1 MAFPSSPSNGDIATV
16 ANVIYSYNSSKS
28 AWIRLR
34 SDGTYLTVNTLAVT
48 SANVSN
54 GQLFG
59 ALIVAGGV
67 GIGGNLHAGTIQGT
81 PIGNTS
87 PSSGK
92 FTVLES
98 MGDLTVSNGA
108 LIVSTGGMTA
118 AGNIATTGNITA
130 SGNLTATQATLS
142 GNLISGNVSTGI
154 IAATNNITTSAN
166 VNSTYVTATSR
177 VSANNVNNTGQFY
190 YNTRTV
196 SANVTI
202 GATENAMSVGPMTI
216 ADGVEVVIADGG
228 EWSIV

>member
-16 ANVIYSYNSSKS
+16 ANVIYSYNSTKN

-48 SANVSN
+48 GANVSTS
-54 GQLFG
+54 QLFG

-81 PIGNTS
+81 VIGNTT
-87 PSSGK
+87 PSTGK
-92 FTVLES
+92 FTTLES
-98 MGDLTVSNGA
+98 V
-108 LIVSTGGMTA
+108 
-118 AGNIATTGNITA
+118 
-130 SGNLTATQATLS
+130 GNLTISA
-142 GNLISGNVSTGI
+142 GNLVVTNGNINAVETTLTGNLNSGNVRTGI
-154 IAATNNITTSAN
+154 ISATNNITTSAN
-166 VNSTYVTATSR
+166 VNSSYVTATNR

-190 YNTRTV
+190 YNTRTI

-202 GATENAMSVGPMTI
+202 AATENAMSVGPMTI